1 MRSPHPSRKISF
13 SLSSWDPRSQRVSLQ
28 TGDACAVGSVVLEA
42 PSAALPERRPRH
54 VCLALARQAGG
65 FDNDRDRRNLVSMGA
80 AAGVAAAFGAP
91 IGGILF
97 SLEEV
102 SSFWDP
108 TLTWTTFIAA
118 TIASFTVEAFRTAA
132 AGVATIGGSHFGCT
146 LLSPHPLPFP
156 AFAHPCPRRRRRP
169 LPPRPHPATRHRL
182 VFSTDGSC
190 SSRSSYAAWE
200 VLPFVVIGLSCGL
213 LGALFN
219 TANTCVNSSTGPAR
233 AVQRHWKCAATLVV
247 PL

>member
-1 MRSPHPSRKISF
+1 
-13 SLSSWDPRSQRVSLQ
+13 
-28 TGDACAVGSVVLEA
+28 
-42 PSAALPERRPRH
+42 
-54 VCLALARQAGG
+54 LARQAGG

-132 AGVATIGGSHFGCT
+132 AGVATIGGSHFG
-146 LLSPHPLPFP
+146 
-156 AFAHPCPRRRRRP
+156 
-169 LPPRPHPATRHRL
+169 L

-219 TANTCVNSSTGPAR
+219 TANTCVTSSTGPAR